1 MIFHTFALW
10 AFVFNTAV
18 LAARTKRPITARP
31 NLTPAPNPITNS
43 FTAPVP
49 PTISNGGKRSLR
61 LLWTDTL
68 RRRVESGDETS
79 SRHSQ
84 KKEEEFEAEDG
95 EAKKD
100 EAEEDEVE
108 EIEGEEIKVEED
120 QALIEHDD
128 TI

>member
-43 FTAPVP
+43 VVAPAP
-49 PTISNGGKRSLR
+49 PTSNGRNRALR
-61 LLWTDTL
+61 LLLTDTVLL
-68 RRRVESGDETS
+68 RRRVESGDETR
-79 SRHSQ
+79 SRNLPM
-84 KKEEEFEAEDG
+84 KDEDYEAEDLESEQH
-95 EAKKD
+95 EAK
-100 EAEEDEVE
+100 EDEVE
-108 EIEGEEIKVEED
+108 EDE
-120 QALIEHDD
+120 AFIEHDD